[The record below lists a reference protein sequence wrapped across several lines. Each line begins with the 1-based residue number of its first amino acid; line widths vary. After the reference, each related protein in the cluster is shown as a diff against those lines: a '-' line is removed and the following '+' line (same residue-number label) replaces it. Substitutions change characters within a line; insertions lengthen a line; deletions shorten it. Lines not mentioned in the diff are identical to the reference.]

1 MYGLV
6 DTFAVFFCFHLL
18 GFLISFGRGY
28 TKSDRGES
36 GEIRQRRACV
46 YGFRC
51 KVKGAI
57 CGVLLVIFMFLSQNS
72 NLI

>member
-1 MYGLV
+1 M
-6 DTFAVFFCFHLL
+6 
-18 GFLISFGRGY
+18 
-28 TKSDRGES
+28 
-36 GEIRQRRACV
+36 

-72 NLI
+72 NLIWESICAEYYGSEIETRGMRLSLSLGGLLIRLSAPN